1 MMTLARAAR
10 LLLATMLTLLAGRTL
25 PAQSRPPIV
34 PSVDL
39 RVLASP
45 ATFVQAGRRQLV
57 YELQVTNFQQVE
69 VELVEVRV
77 AAAGR
82 QPLVA
87 YRDQDLARRTVR
99 PGLPHSHAT
108 PRLLGPGLTAL
119 VNFWISM
126 PDGVTP
132 VSIAHAIDVR
142 VLRQPPLEATI
153 EGGMAAVSAQAAVT
167 LGPPLEGGPW
177 AALYDPLLKGGHRTA
192 IYAVDGRARIPGRF
206 AIDWVRL
213 PADGVVPPAPK
224 GRPDDRNGFGANVL
238 AVADATVAAAVD
250 DTVDQTPP
258 PIPPE
263 KASGN
268 YVSLDLGAGR
278 FAFYEHLKQGSVVV
292 RPGDRVKRGQVVA
305 QLGSS
310 GSTSTG
316 PHLHFHV
323 ADANSL
329 LGAEGIPF
337 VFERFEHVGAFT
349 SIEAVPQ
356 GQRYVDAPPALEQNA
371 RPSPNA
377 VVRFP

>member
-1 MMTLARAAR
+1 MILRRAAA
-10 LLLATMLTLLAGRTL
+10 LLLAITLAVIAGRAL

-39 RVLASP
+39 RVLTSP
-45 ATFVQAGRRQLV
+45 VTVVQGGRRQLV
-57 YELQVTNFQQVE
+57 YELQVTNFQPVD
-69 VELVEVRV
+69 VELVDVRV
-77 AAAGR
+77 VAAGR
-82 QPLVA
+82 SPIAA
-87 YRDQDLARRTVR
+87 YRAQDLASRIVR

-108 PRLLGPGLTAL
+108 PRLLGPGLAAV
-119 VNFWISM
+119 VNFWIPL
-126 PDGVTP
+126 PDGASP
-132 VSIAHAIDVR
+132 ASVSHVIEVR
-142 VLRQPPLEATI
+142 VARQPPQTVTI
-153 EGGMAAVSAQAAVT
+153 EGGAAEVSTQLAVT

-177 AALYDPLLKGGHRTA
+177 VAIYDPLLKGGHRTA

-213 PADGVVPPAPK
+213 PPDGVMPPAPA

-238 AVADATVAAAVD
+238 AVADATVAATVD

-263 KASGN
+263 RASGN

-292 RPGDRVKRGQVVA
+292 RAGDRVKRGQVIA

-310 GSTSTG
+310 GSSSTG

-329 LGAEGIPF
+329 LGAEGAPF
-337 VFERFEHVGAFT
+337 VFERFEHAGAFT
-349 SIEAVPQ
+349 SIDALHQ
-356 GQRYVDAPPALEQNA
+356 GARYVEAPRSLEQDA

-377 VVRFP
+377 VIRFP